1 MVVLKI
7 HKEDKKQKV
16 QLTVNEVNAL
26 MKMNLFKIFLQKGEK
41 SINQEKFLVYLLF
54 NNFF

>member
-1 MVVLKI
+1 MLKI
-7 HKEDKKQKV
+7 HKEDMKQKV

-26 MKMNLFKIFLQKGEK
+26 MKMNLSKIFLQLGEK

-54 NNFF
+54 NNLF